1 MIKLSPVQFVCAIL
15 ALVAAQGLA
24 LKFLGPDAST
34 VTQLVALAA
43 AAVMRLGPSAER
55 NSEPPPIIATEES
68 KKPDLKV
75 ISGGLVLALVLGF
88 APLACAAFTAQDG
101 ADIANHVN
109 ALDKCE
115 AEANAVKA
123 EKCADAGPCL
133 AGYEAYQACKKDGGL

>member
-43 AAVMRLGPSAER
+43 AAVMRLGPSSER
-55 NSEPPPIIATEES
+55 ASEPPPVATEES

-75 ISGGLVLALVLGF
+75 ISGGLLLLVLIGF
-88 APLACAAFTAQDG
+88 APLACSAQNVDRSVVSAGYALELKDCLVKGKAVDDLAVYTA
-101 ADIANHVN
+101 
-109 ALDKCE
+109 
-115 AEANAVKA
+115 
-123 EKCADAGPCL
+123 CADDVDVRYGL
-133 AGYEAYQACKKDGGL
+133 AVAKDGGK